1 MEMYIIRLI
10 GNNKEIILKISEKK
24 GKQVMPEVS
33 YSHLISEIKTLKL
46 SDQLR
51 LLEEMAILIRKKAG
65 ESQPRSILEL
75 KGKGKN
81 IWKGLNV
88 QKYIDEERS
97 SWNG

>member
-1 MEMYIIRLI
+1 
-10 GNNKEIILKISEKK
+10 
-24 GKQVMPEVS
+24 MPEANYDHV
-33 YSHLISEIKTLKL
+33 ISEIKALNL

-51 LLEEMAILIRKKAG
+51 LLEEMAMIIRRKA
-65 ESQPRSILEL
+65 SVSRTRSILEL

-88 QKYIDEERS
+88 KKYIDEERS

>member
-1 MEMYIIRLI
+1 MPDATY
-10 GNNKEIILKISEKK
+10 N
-24 GKQVMPEVS
+24 QV
-33 YSHLISEIKTLKL
+33 ISEIKTLNL

-51 LLEEMAILIRKKAG
+51 LLEEMATLIRKNTSKT
-65 ESQPRSILEL
+65 ESRSILEL

-88 QKYIDEERS
+88 KAYIDEERS

>member
-1 MEMYIIRLI
+1 
-10 GNNKEIILKISEKK
+10 
-24 GKQVMPEVS
+24 MPEANYNQV
-33 YSHLISEIKTLKL
+33 ISEIKALNL

-51 LLEEMAILIRKKAG
+51 LLEEMATLIRKKTSG
-65 ESQPRSILEL
+65 PGSRSILEL
-75 KGKGKN
+75 KGKGKD